1 MYFRIGSITVDLL
14 LVVTFWAGLS
24 FGRSS
29 GMFMGVVCGLIAD
42 LCSHALLGTNVVSKV
57 LVGYI
62 AGGLHKRMSCKD
74 VVPSF
79 FMLVSFS
86 ILDSSLVCF
95 TLLIS
100 NFSFNIGETFLNI
113 ILPQALLNA
122 AVGTVFIAFI
132 LKLDSLMYGDIFRRN
147 QGYKMDH
154 LF

>member
-1 MYFRIGSITVDLL
+1 MYCRIGNITVDLL

-29 GMFMGVVCGLIAD
+29 GMLMGAVCGLVAD
-42 LCSHALLGTNVVSKV
+42 MCSHALLGTNVLSKL

-74 VVPSF
+74 IVPSF
-79 FMLVSFS
+79 FMLGSFS
-86 ILDSSLVCF
+86 ILDSSLVCA

-100 NFSFNIGETFLNI
+100 NFSFNIGETFLSI

-122 AVGTVFIAFI
+122 AVGTMFIGFI
-132 LKLDSLMYGDIFRRN
+132 LKLDSLMWGDIFRRN